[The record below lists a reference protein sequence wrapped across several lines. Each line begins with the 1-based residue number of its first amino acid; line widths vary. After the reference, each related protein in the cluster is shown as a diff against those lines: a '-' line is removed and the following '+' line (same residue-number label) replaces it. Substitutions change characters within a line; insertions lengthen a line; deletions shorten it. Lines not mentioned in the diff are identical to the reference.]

1 MTSSLSKDALAALRK
16 SYERAELDETR
27 SADDP
32 LKQFERWLTEA
43 VEALGADE
51 NGTIEAEPAPA
62 EPSLLDGLLT
72 PARDPASGDVK

>member
-1 MTSSLSKDALAALRK
+1 VRNNPGMTSPLSKDALAALRK

-43 VEALGADE
+43 VEAQC
-51 NGTIEAEPAPA
+51 
-62 EPSLLDGLLT
+62 PSPT
-72 PARDPASGDVK
+72 R